1 MKGKP
6 ASAFLIMS
14 LTDTSG
20 SGSWDLELLDLG
32 RMGEWQNS
40 MSKENETLD
49 HSQIRIPS
57 DLRSIVF
64 LIKEL

>member
-6 ASAFLIMS
+6 ASRFLIMS

-20 SGSWDLELLDLG
+20 SGFWDWDLLDLG
-32 RMGEWQNS
+32 RMVEWQSS
-40 MSKENETLD
+40 MWKEKETLNQ
-49 HSQIRIPS
+49 SKITNRS

-64 LIKEL
+64 LIKEV

>member
-6 ASAFLIMS
+6 ASEFLIKS

-20 SGSWDLELLDLG
+20 SGFWDLDLLDLD
-32 RMGEWQNS
+32 RMVEWQNS
-40 MSKENETLD
+40 ICKEKETPNQ
-49 HSQIRIPS
+49 SQKTNLS

-64 LIKEL
+64 LIKEH

>member
-20 SGSWDLELLDLG
+20 SGSWDLDLLDLG
-32 RMGEWQNS
+32 RMVEWQS
-40 MSKENETLD
+40 IMRKENETLNQ
-49 HSQIRIPS
+49 SQITNLS
-57 DLRSIVF
+57 DLRSMVF
-64 LIKEL
+64 LIKEV

>member
-20 SGSWDLELLDLG
+20 SGSWDLDLLDLG

-40 MSKENETLD
+40 MGKEKETLD

>member
-40 MSKENETLD
+40 MGKENETLD